1 MPTHAF
7 SKDASQSAGKGH
19 SPLTS
24 LTSRFHLVCGE
35 EVKLGTLRDTGNQ
48 TLAASALHLVT
59 TKPKLIFHSI
69 FNISSFT
76 CRRLGRAF
84 VIPLQ
89 PHVELVKLLA
99 NSCAVGSGARLN
111 CESPTLSA
119 EPLDP
124 PLTNPG
130 LSLVENAG
138 DSHRGVQS
146 CYTLRV
152 QVADRRALRR
162 ATRGRGLPCELLE
175 IFLCPRE
182 QRARASL
189 KMRAPTSEIASE
201 FLSLL
206 QRLSPTD
213 SLTGPPSALLCL
225 PLDRSRRR
233 RVCCELG
240 PY

>member
-1 MPTHAF
+1 MD
-7 SKDASQSAGKGH
+7 KYRL
-19 SPLTS
+19 PLTS
-24 LTSRFHLVCGE
+24 LSSRFHYSIVRT
-35 EVKLGTLRDTGNQ
+35 VKLGTFSIAGSQ
-48 TLAASALHLVT
+48 TWAASALFTWLPQDPT
-59 TKPKLIFHSI
+59 FTSRSI
-69 FNISSFT
+69 LDASSFT
-76 CRRLGRAF
+76 CRHLGGAF
-84 VIPLQ
+84 VITLQ
-89 PHVELVKLLA
+89 PHVELVKILA